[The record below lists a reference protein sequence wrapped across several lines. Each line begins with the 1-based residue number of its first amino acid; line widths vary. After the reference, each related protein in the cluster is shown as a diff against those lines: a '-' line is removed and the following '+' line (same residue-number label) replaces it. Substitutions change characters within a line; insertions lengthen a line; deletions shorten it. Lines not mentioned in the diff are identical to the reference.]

1 MKMHPPLQFRFML
14 PESRATSHIFI
25 RPRGLQVGGIFGV
38 GNVSGV
44 VRGGVVVRD
53 VVGGVCGVVVGVIRG
68 VVKISHLRFRVIV

>member
-38 GNVSGV
+38 GIVSGV
-44 VRGGVVVRD
+44 VRGVLVVRGVGVVRGVAS
-53 VVGGVCGVVVGVIRG
+53 VVGSFG